1 MNSYLHFNSKVLNV
15 HFKNAVRLAE
25 IITRLVAKAVN
36 VALRLNKQLHTLLK
50 AKMLEKLRTE
60 E

>member
-25 IITRLVAKAVN
+25 IITRLAKAVN

>member
-15 HFKNAVRLAE
+15 HFKNAVRL
-25 IITRLVAKAVN
+25 AKAVN

>member
-25 IITRLVAKAVN
+25 VITRLAKAVN
-36 VALRLNKQLHTLLK
+36 VALRLNEQLHTLLK